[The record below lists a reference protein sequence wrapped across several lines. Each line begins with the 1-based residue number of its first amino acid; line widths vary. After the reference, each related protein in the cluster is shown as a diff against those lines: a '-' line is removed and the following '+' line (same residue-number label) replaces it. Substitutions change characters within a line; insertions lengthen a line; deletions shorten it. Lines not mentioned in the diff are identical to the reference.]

1 MRMASTST
9 SRDVDIEAQQ
19 DILQPPGASY
29 HLPHCNPL
37 GHTMS
42 TIHGVG
48 LAGNEMREMEIRPL
62 EMKGD
67 SIRASTVSAN
77 QKDSLEAGLGVSPAT
92 GAASILPPSVWI
104 SDLTYQLIPLIAD
117 GERETYEPDNHQSGH
132 VGDTRQ
138 TPTRIGHDRI
148 QGVAQ
153 GQATPGLGPISGL
166 CSQIQ
171 QES

>member
-1 MRMASTST
+1 
-9 SRDVDIEAQQ
+9 
-19 DILQPPGASY
+19 
-29 HLPHCNPL
+29 
-37 GHTMS
+37 MS

-67 SIRASTVSAN
+67 SIWASKVSAN
-77 QKDSLEAGLGVSPAT
+77 QKASSEAGLGVSPAT

-104 SDLTYQLIPLIAD
+104 SNTTYQLMLPSKAY
-117 GERETYEPDNHQSGH
+117 GEGETYEPDDHQSGH

-138 TPTRIGHDRI
+138 TPTRVGHSRI

-166 CSQIQ
+166 YSQIR